1 MGDLKR
7 LILPAIFAIILHGF
21 LVSLS
26 LPKQDKLKPVLDGSS
41 ISIEIN
47 AFSTK
52 TVDKKSEKK
61 EEKKVKQVK
70 KTEAIPA
77 PIPPEITPEKEVVTP
92 PIDVPKLQKKV
103 VFKPERKKRKLV
115 VEDRSKDSELLSNP
129 PEKQVQTDK
138 QPLKKLAVEKSELK
152 ESNNVTRSEN
162 IDNAPEKGGLNKKRT
177 STPIQKKAIPIYRQ
191 NKQPP
196 YPLMAKRRGYE
207 GEIVLNVLV
216 DDKGRVSAVK
226 IKQSSGHLS
235 LDRAAMKTVKSWLF
249 TPATEDGRPVPMW
262 VDIPIDFQLR

>member
-26 LPKQDKLKPVLDGSS
+26 LPEQDKLKPVLDGSS

-47 AFSTK
+47 AFSAK
-52 TVDKKSEKK
+52 TVVKKK
-61 EEKKVKQVK
+61 EQKKVK
-70 KTEAIPA
+70 KTEVIPT
-77 PIPPEITPEKEVVTP
+77 PTPPKITPEKEVVTP

-103 VFKPERKKRKLV
+103 VFKPVRKKRKLV
-115 VEDRSKDSELLSNP
+115 VEDRNKDSELLSNP
-129 PEKQVQTDK
+129 PEKQLQTNK
-138 QPLKKLAVEKSELK
+138 QPPKKVEPEKSELK

-162 IDNAPEKGGLNKKRT
+162 IDNAPEKGRLNEKRT